1 MAAKRGVKRKVKEE
15 KENVK
20 KAIKKEPVKIKKEEV
35 SDFSDHEMDEYEQ
48 QRLKNIADRKNKFD
62 ELKLNEISADV
73 SFEYVKPKKTASRR
87 GLSAPNHN
95 KEKAPL
101 EPMRKSLRLQRIDAD
116 TGVTLPDKE
125 PTRYHIVEYDEP
137 QRPPIKDLTLE
148 ELCNNNEDWESTS
161 KYFND
166 KIKPHLDQD
175 NKKSFLSSSCFSD
188 ISKIAKGIK
197 SLKITPERVAKV
209 APDRIFSLAIHPSET
224 KLLVCAG
231 GKWGSIGFW
240 DVKDNKS
247 EKHGVQVIKHHS
259 RPINCLSFDTYDSSK
274 LVSTSYDG
282 SVRLFDINAEK
293 SSVVFAFDEDDS
305 SYTTYHEQINPNC
318 FLITMGRIGQV
329 GLIDTRVS
337 NSKAASSFKL
347 YEKASPKM
355 VSGHPVNK
363 DLFVTP
369 SSKGDCGI
377 YDVRKANGSKL
388 VQPLANLVGHTR
400 AISSAKFSAKT
411 GNKVV
416 TVAYDNKLRI
426 FDTSEGFGSVL
437 KPKMNITHNNQ
448 TGRWLTTFK
457 AEWHPRSDEV
467 FFVGSMNQPRQM
479 DIYTTNMD
487 HFVLKGEDLAS
498 VTSIVKCHPTQD
510 IVVGGNSSGR
520 IHVFM

>member
-1 MAAKRGVKRKVKEE
+1 MFYYSL
-15 KENVK
+15 N
-20 KAIKKEPVKIKKEEV
+20 IFNKI
-35 SDFSDHEMDEYEQ
+35 SQNQFIRHA
-48 QRLKNIADRKNKFD
+48 L
-62 ELKLNEISADV
+62 
-73 SFEYVKPKKTASRR
+73 TA
-87 GLSAPNHN
+87 
-95 KEKAPL
+95 
-101 EPMRKSLRLQRIDAD
+101 
-116 TGVTLPDKE
+116 
-125 PTRYHIVEYDEP
+125 
-137 QRPPIKDLTLE
+137 LT
-148 ELCNNNEDWESTS
+148 
-161 KYFND
+161 F
-166 KIKPHLDQD
+166 
-175 NKKSFLSSSCFSD
+175 
-188 ISKIAKGIK
+188 
-197 SLKITPERVAKV
+197 
-209 APDRIFSLAIHPSET
+209 IF
-224 KLLVCAG
+224 
-231 GKWGSIGFW
+231 
-240 DVKDNKS
+240 
-247 EKHGVQVIKHHS
+247 QHHS

-457 AEWHPRSDEV
+457 VSIPSILTRKNMNLPY
-467 FFVGSMNQPRQM
+467 SMRM
-479 DIYTTNMD
+479 Y
-487 HFVLKGEDLAS
+487 
-498 VTSIVKCHPTQD
+498 
-510 IVVGGNSSGR
+510 
-520 IHVFM
+520 